1 MPTSLELETYYQL
14 KTNMQTMHDLQ
25 QTAVRGA
32 DKSCTETDS
41 YENALENFLDAYL
54 LYYQNNQ
61 SPNLNKQ
68 TDSLKEELIKQLTFS
83 AADNNLAKQITDLQ
97 KLLSSSELA
106 FLSNDNL
113 QTQIKDLLQSLEI
126 ESRLDQK
133 LTQIS
138 ETDEIIPAEEI
149 KQLITKAEKQSAQ
162 EKNKKNQSQKEQS
175 QLEGYK
181 STIIKSLGSRLENL
195 RYKRELTADE
205 QYIYNNLADIA
216 QAQLIQND
224 KGKTCL
230 RAVFAGDRHY
240 DLAFLTYKNK
250 HVFSLN
256 DTPAET
262 EKLYKFLAD
271 KELSFQKETQPE
283 EKTAAKEKSLRQ
295 ELFLPKLDPQQKADF
310 DKEQKA
316 YKIYCSLGQTQNAKQ
331 LLTLLKKKYN
341 TLQKKSKQ
349 EQKKQEYQEKQAK
362 LAKIK
367 LNKIDSINQHIE
379 QAIKQLDNNA
389 ILNFLAPAKGNN
401 KKNQTTRQIFN
412 DFLQIYS
419 SPHKPVIS
427 NMRTYLYRKFQED
440 IRLWNDISENYY
452 KYIKNMAN
460 ENYYKSVVSSLY
472 EEKQSVKQAL
482 SSEEAE
488 LSKGISKLILLRTIE
503 THSLA
508 ADTTSD
514 NISQMNNLL
523 HKIGYKISIKNITYN
538 ASTPLKSKPL
548 TAMLRCLADGKKL
561 DFADKSKLNADEQAY
576 IRANYQQFKQALGK
590 EPNFQ
595 YLIGDV
601 VENKESNLSPALT
614 PYQKRYKTLGIVAAL
629 SANDSKDEI
638 ITLTKRNL
646 SSAEQSKMSGWSTDD
661 YLFKTYLEVFFD
673 KPDIQLDR
681 KNLPNLK
688 KQYRWEDFKA
698 QNKEAS
704 LALNQEFRTQ
714 TNNNTGNLIAKLLS
728 KGEMAGASVHH
739 ITPLKYAV
747 CTDTPGEFNAPGNL
761 AICKQWNAWEDDKH
775 QLEHLAT
782 IEGGEYTAPYLIEKD
797 GQYVRRPQCDL
808 RKGDTVCFEK
818 LQIFENGK
826 YKSLIEED
834 TLYIS
839 SSGLSISSPKVP
851 PLLQELQMHKIMS
864 KSAHS
869 R

>member
-1 MPTSLELETYYQL
+1 
-14 KTNMQTMHDLQ
+14 MQTMHDLQ
-25 QTAVRGA
+25 QMAVRGA

-113 QTQIKDLLQSLEI
+113 QTQIKDLLQSLEM

-149 KQLITKAEKQSAQ
+149 KQLITKAEKQSTQ
-162 EKNKKNQSQKEQS
+162 EKNKKNQSKKEQS

-181 STIIKSLGSRLENL
+181 STIINSLNSMLENL
-195 RYKRELTADE
+195 RTKRELTADE
-205 QYIYNNLADIA
+205 QYISKNSNKIIK
-216 QAQLIQND
+216 AQLIQND
-224 KGKTCL
+224 KGEPYL
-230 RAVFAGDRHY
+230 RAVFAGGRHY
-240 DLAFLTYKNK
+240 DMKFWIYKKK
-250 HVFSLN
+250 HVFSSN
-256 DTPAET
+256 NIPAET
-262 EKLYKFLAD
+262 EKLYKFLTD
-271 KELSFQKETQPE
+271 KELSFQKEALPE

-295 ELFLPKLDPQQKADF
+295 ELSLPKLDPQQKADF

-452 KYIKNMAN
+452 KYIKSMAN

-538 ASTPLKSKPL
+538 ASTSLKSKPL

-601 VENKESNLSPALT
+601 VENKESNLTPVLT
-614 PYQKRYKTLGIVAAL
+614 PYQKRYKTLGIMAAL
-629 SANDSKDEI
+629 SAPDSKDEI
-638 ITLTKRNL
+638 ITLAKRNL

-688 KQYRWEDFKA
+688 KQYQWEDFKA

-714 TNNNTGNLIAKLLS
+714 TNNNAGNLIAKLLS

-747 CTDTPGEFNAPGNL
+747 CTDTPGEFNAPSNL
-761 AICKQWNAWEDDKH
+761 AICKQWNDWEDDKH

-818 LQIFENGK
+818 LQIFENGR

>member
-1 MPTSLELETYYQL
+1 MALSIELETYYQL
-14 KTNMQTMHDLQ
+14 KTNMQTMYNLQ
-25 QTAVRGA
+25 QSAARGA
-32 DKSCTETDS
+32 DKPCTETDS

-54 LYYQNNQ
+54 LYYQRESRQ
-61 SPNLNKQ
+61 QLVKPTDNLK
-68 TDSLKEELIKQLTFS
+68 DELAKQLKFS
-83 AADNNLAKQITDLQ
+83 AADNNQITGLQ
-97 KLLSSSELA
+97 KLLSTPELS
-106 FLSNDNL
+106 FLNSDSL
-113 QTQIKDLLQSLEI
+113 QKQLKDLSDAFEMETTLQE
-126 ESRLDQK
+126 K
-133 LTQIS
+133 LSQIS
-138 ETDEIIPAEEI
+138 EPQDNIPAAEIEE
-149 KQLITKAEKQSAQ
+149 LITQAEKQSAQ
-162 EKNKKNQSQKEQS
+162 EKNKKNQSKKEKS
-175 QLEGYK
+175 QLDGYK

-195 RYKRELTADE
+195 RSKRELTADE

-230 RAVFAGDRHY
+230 RAVFAGGRHY

-271 KELSFQKETQPE
+271 KELSFQEETLPE
-283 EKTAAKEKSLRQ
+283 EKTAAKGKSLRQ
-295 ELFLPKLDPQQKADF
+295 ELSLPELNEQQKADF
-310 DKEQKA
+310 AQEQKA
-316 YKIYCSLGQTQNAKQ
+316 YKIYSASRQTANAQK
-331 LLTLLKKKYN
+331 LRALLKKKYDI
-341 TLQKKSKQ
+341 LQKNAEQ
-349 EQKKQEYQEKQAK
+349 EQKKQKYLCRQDQLAEIKT
-362 LAKIK
+362 AKI
-367 LNKIDSINQHIE
+367 DGINRHIAA
-379 QAIKQLDNNA
+379 AIKKLDNDMV
-389 ILNFLAPAKGNN
+389 LNLVAPGKGNN
-401 KKNQTTRQIFN
+401 KTEQSRRQKFN
-412 DFLQIYS
+412 DFLQLYS
-419 SPHKPVIS
+419 SERKPVLS
-427 NMRTYLYRKFQED
+427 NIRSYLYKQLQED
-440 IRLWNDISENYY
+440 IRLWNDVSENYY
-452 KYIKNMAN
+452 KDIKGMVN
-460 ENYYKSVVSSLY
+460 ENYYENVVSALY

-488 LSKGISKLILLRTIE
+488 LSKGLSKLILLRGIE
-503 THSLA
+503 AHSLA

-514 NISQMNNLL
+514 NICQMNNLL
-523 HKIGYKISIKNITYN
+523 HKIGYQISVQNIAYN
-538 ASTPLKSKPL
+538 ASASLKSKPL

-561 DFADKSKLNADEQAY
+561 DFADKSKLNSDEQAY

-601 VENKESNLSPALT
+601 IENKESNLAPALT

-638 ITLTKRNL
+638 ITLAKRNL

-673 KPDIQLDR
+673 RPNIPLDR
-681 KNLPNLK
+681 KNLPTLK
-688 KQYRWEDFKA
+688 KQYQWEDFKA
-698 QNKEAS
+698 QNKETS

-714 TNNNTGNLIAKLLS
+714 TNNNAGNLIAKLLS

-797 GQYVRRPQCDL
+797 GKYMRRPQCDL
-808 RKGDTVCFEK
+808 KKGDTICFEK
-818 LQIFENGK
+818 LQIAEKGG
-826 YKSLIEED
+826 YRPLIAED

-851 PLLQELQMHKIMS
+851 QLSQELSMRKIMQNS
-864 KSAHS
+864 VQNCK
-869 R
+869 

>member
-1 MPTSLELETYYQL
+1 
-14 KTNMQTMHDLQ
+14 MQTMHDLQ

-113 QTQIKDLLQSLEI
+113 QTQIKDLLQSLEM

-138 ETDEIIPAEEI
+138 ETDEIIPTEEI
-149 KQLITKAEKQSAQ
+149 KQLITKAEKQSTQ

-181 STIIKSLGSRLENL
+181 STIINSLDSMLKNL
-195 RYKRELTADE
+195 RSKRELTADE
-205 QYIYNNLADIA
+205 QYISENINAIIK
-216 QAQLIQND
+216 AQLVQND
-224 KGKTCL
+224 KGKPYL
-230 RAVFAGDRHY
+230 RAVFAGGRHY
-240 DLAFLTYKNK
+240 DMTFWIYKNK
-250 HVFSLN
+250 HIFSLN

-271 KELSFQKETQPE
+271 KELSFQEETLPE
-283 EKTAAKEKSLRQ
+283 EKTAAKVKSLRQ
-295 ELFLPKLDPQQKADF
+295 ELSLPKLDPQQKADF
-310 DKEQKA
+310 DEEQKA
-316 YKIYCSLGQTQNAKQ
+316 YKIYCSLGQIQNAQK
-331 LLTLLKKKYN
+331 LLTLLKKKYDI
-341 TLQKKSKQ
+341 L
-349 EQKKQEYQEKQAK
+349 QKKQEYQKKQAK

-401 KKNQTTRQIFN
+401 KENQTTRQIFN

-419 SPHKPVIS
+419 SPRKPVIS
-427 NMRTYLYRKFQED
+427 NMRTYLYKKFQED

-452 KYIKNMAN
+452 KYIKSMTN
-460 ENYYKSVVSSLY
+460 ENYYKTVVSSLY

-488 LSKGISKLILLRTIE
+488 LSKGISKLILLRAIE
-503 THSLA
+503 AHSLA

-514 NISQMNNLL
+514 NISQMNKLL

-538 ASTPLKSKPL
+538 ASTSLKSKPL
-548 TAMLRCLADGKKL
+548 TTMLRCLADGKKL

-601 VENKESNLSPALT
+601 VENKESNLSPVLT
-614 PYQKRYKTLGIVAAL
+614 PYQKRYKTLGIMAAL
-629 SANDSKDEI
+629 SAPDSKDEI
-638 ITLTKRNL
+638 ITLAKHNL

-673 KPDIQLDR
+673 KSDIQLDR

-698 QNKEAS
+698 QNQEAS

-714 TNNNTGNLIAKLLS
+714 TNNNAGILIAKLLS

-761 AICKQWNAWEDDKH
+761 AICKQWNDWEDDKH

-808 RKGDTVCFEK
+808 RKGDNICFEK
-818 LQIFENGK
+818 LQIFENGR

-851 PLLQELQMHKIMS
+851 PLLQELQIHKIMS
-864 KSAHS
+864 KSAHG

>member
-1 MPTSLELETYYQL
+1 
-14 KTNMQTMHDLQ
+14 MQTMHDLQ

-113 QTQIKDLLQSLEI
+113 QTQIKDLLQSLEM

-149 KQLITKAEKQSAQ
+149 KQLITKAEKQSTQ
-162 EKNKKNQSQKEQS
+162 EKNKKNQSKKEKS
-175 QLEGYK
+175 QLDGYK

-195 RYKRELTADE
+195 RSKRELTVDE

-256 DTPAET
+256 DTPTET

-271 KELSFQKETQPE
+271 KELSFQEEALPE
-283 EKTAAKEKSLRQ
+283 EKTATKEKSLRQ
-295 ELFLPKLDPQQKADF
+295 ELSLPKLDPQQKADF

-341 TLQKKSKQ
+341 TLQQKSKQ

-401 KKNQTTRQIFN
+401 KENQTTRQIFN

-419 SPHKPVIS
+419 SPRKPVIS
-427 NMRTYLYRKFQED
+427 IMRTYLYKKFQED

-452 KYIKNMAN
+452 KYIKSMTN
-460 ENYYKSVVSSLY
+460 ENYYKTVVSSLY

-488 LSKGISKLILLRTIE
+488 LSKGISKLILLRAIE
-503 THSLA
+503 AHSLA

-514 NISQMNNLL
+514 NISQMNKLL

-538 ASTPLKSKPL
+538 ASTYLKSKPL

-561 DFADKSKLNADEQAY
+561 DFTDKSKLNDDEQAY
-576 IRANYQQFKQALGK
+576 ICANYQQFKQALGN

-601 VENKESNLSPALT
+601 VENKESNLSLVLT
-614 PYQKRYKTLGIVAAL
+614 PYQKRYKTLGIMAAL
-629 SANDSKDEI
+629 SAPDSKDEI
-638 ITLTKRNL
+638 ITLAKHNL

-673 KPDIQLDR
+673 KSDIQLDR

-714 TNNNTGNLIAKLLS
+714 TNNNAANLIAKLLS

-761 AICKQWNAWEDDKH
+761 AICKQWNDWEDDKH

-808 RKGDTVCFEK
+808 RKGDNICFEK
-818 LQIFENGK
+818 LQIFENGR

-851 PLLQELQMHKIMS
+851 PLLQELQMHKIMP
-864 KSAHS
+864 KSAHG